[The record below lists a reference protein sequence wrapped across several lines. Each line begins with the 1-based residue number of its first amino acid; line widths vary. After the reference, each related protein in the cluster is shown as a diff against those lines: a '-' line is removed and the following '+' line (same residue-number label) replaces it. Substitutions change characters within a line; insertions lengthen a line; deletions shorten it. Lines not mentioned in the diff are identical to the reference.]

1 MTISSIA
8 FGIAAMALTASA
20 MAVEV
25 GGISVNDRAVVGGK
39 ELVLNG
45 AGIRTRAIFK
55 VYVGSLYIPAKAPNL
70 AAVLAQAPRRIQLNL
85 LRNLSGDQL
94 TDAVNDGLRAN
105 LTAAEVEAL
114 KSETDQFV
122 AMVNTFGELKE
133 GGVVTLDFFEGATRV
148 GFNGAVKGT
157 IAGDAFNRALTK
169 IWLGEKPAQADLKS
183 AMLGG

>member
-1 MTISSIA
+1 MGNA
-8 FGIAAMALTASA
+8 KAVVALTAWTFA
-20 MAVEV
+20 AGALAAEV
-25 GGISVNDRAVVGGK
+25 GGVNLADQQSVGGQT
-39 ELVLNG
+39 LVLNG
-45 AGIRTRAIFK
+45 AGIRTRAVFK

-169 IWLGEKPAQADLKS
+169 IWLGDKPAQADLKS